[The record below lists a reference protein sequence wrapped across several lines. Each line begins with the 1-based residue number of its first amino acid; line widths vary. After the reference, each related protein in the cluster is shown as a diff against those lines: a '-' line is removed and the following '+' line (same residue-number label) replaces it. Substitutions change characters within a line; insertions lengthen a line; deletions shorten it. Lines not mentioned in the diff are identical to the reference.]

1 MASIRKNGKLG
12 SSRLYSAQSGK
23 IGFNPVN
30 SYLKVNPT
38 QSLNNKDGFVRSQR
52 SEEISDIKARIQQL
66 PEIDTEKI
74 KHVQQSMGSYHSD
87 RDQIANWIL
96 SASTH
101 LTQSLGTAAFA

>member
-1 MASIRKNGKLG
+1 MASISKNGKLG

-74 KHVQQSMGSYHSD
+74 KHVQQSMGNYHSD
-87 RDQIANWIL
+87 GDQIANWIL
-96 SASTH
+96 AASTH
-101 LTQSLGTAAFA
+101 LTQSLGTAVFA